1 MKKLSI
7 YIVVMLLMINI
18 VLALGVERTI
28 SNNQVTLKITGYSNR
43 FGGIISET
51 LPSGYSPTGI
61 PTTLL
66 GVGGSASGKQEGQLY
81 EIAFISDNVNP
92 ATIVYG
98 IAGSGS
104 GTISGS
110 YAYEDGSTGIIS
122 GQSQLG
128 STTTNCVYDGIC
140 DESDSCGTSRNTD
153 GIICGTSQECV
164 SGVCTTVISNTS
176 QQITCY
182 KKGEFGC
189 TSYQVTASNCGTD
202 FATQEVCE
210 ATKSCPSFI
219 NNLPTKINLA
229 PDCDTGVTMLV
240 LIGVGA
246 LVLFLLFKGVFK

>member
-1 MKKLSI
+1 MKKIPI
-7 YIVVMLLMINI
+7 YIILMLLMINL
-18 VLALGVERTI
+18 VFALGVERTI
-28 SNNQVTLKITGYSNR
+28 SNNQVTLKITGYGNR

-51 LPSGYSPTGI
+51 LPTGYSPTGI

-104 GTISGS
+104 GAISGS
-110 YAYEDGSTGIIS
+110 YAYEDGNTGIVS

-128 STTTNCVYDGIC
+128 STTTTCVYDGIC
-140 DESDSCGTSRNTD
+140 DEQDSCGTSRNTD
-153 GIICGTSQECV
+153 GTICGTNQECQE
-164 SGVCTTVISNTS
+164 GICITLSNTS

-189 TSYQVTASNCGTD
+189 TSYQVTATNCGTD
-202 FATQEVCE
+202 FATQELCD
-210 ATKSCPSFI
+210 ATKSCPAFVRDF
-219 NNLPTKINLA
+219 PTKIKLA
-229 PDCDTGVTMLV
+229 PDCDTGVTMLI
-240 LIGVGA
+240 LSGVGV
-246 LVLFLLFKGVFK
+246 LLLFLIFKGVFK